1 MRLATAI
8 SINLAAF
15 TTIVWSQVVGGS
27 ITGTVKDDSGSA
39 VSGAN
44 VIVKNLET
52 GVERKAVTDEG
63 GRYAALSLAIGRYEV
78 IAEKSGFAGQ
88 RRTGIELVVGQT
100 VLVDLTLPVGEI
112 RQTITIEEAATP
124 VTLSTQQVS
133 G

>member
-52 GVERKAVTDEG
+52 GVERKAVTSQG

-124 VTLSTQQVS
+124 VPL
-133 G
+133 